1 MNTEQISRE
10 YLRKYTETSNQKG
23 SDNTEEQ
30 LGREEVNKW
39 IRNTLDFLHHEEKK
53 NAFSNSFY
61 VYHMLHS

>member
-30 LGREEVNKW
+30 LGREEVNK
-39 IRNTLDFLHHEEKK
+39 
-53 NAFSNSFY
+53 
-61 VYHMLHS
+61 